1 VTCWNSIVEV
11 DFSNPLKGV
20 TPPMKKD
27 TVVEFRKPA
36 KEQDLLSA
44 MLRDGAQRLV
54 AQAVQAEFE
63 EFLGRFS
70 GEGPDDGRAAV
81 VRNGFQPEREVLTGL
96 GPVAVRIPKARSRTE
111 EPAVFHSRLVP
122 PYVRRAKS
130 VDAVLPWLYLHGIST
145 GDMREALAAL
155 VGPEAGGL
163 SASVV
168 ARLKSRWMEEYR
180 TWRSSKLG
188 RDRWVY
194 LWVDGIYSGL
204 RAEDER
210 LCALVVIGVNER
222 GQKKFLAIEDGVRE
236 SKQSWREVLLQL
248 KGRGVTIPPRLAV
261 GDGALG
267 FWAALREIYP
277 ETRQQRCWVHKSANV
292 LNYLPK
298 ALQPKAKAALHEIWM
313 AETRQD
319 ALVAFKRFAD
329 TFGAKYPKA
338 VECLTKDRESLLA
351 FYDFPAEH
359 WIHIRT
365 SNAIESTFATVRH
378 RTERTKGCLTRDG
391 MLAMI
396 FKLGMSAQ
404 KNWRRLRGFEWL
416 AKVIGGTKFKDGIEV
431 QQRVRKPG
439 NQAPRRIAA

>member
-1 VTCWNSIVEV
+1 
-11 DFSNPLKGV
+11 
-20 TPPMKKD
+20 MKKD
-27 TVVEFRKPA
+27 TVVELRRPA
-36 KEQDLLSA
+36 QGQDLLST
-44 MLRDGAQRLV
+44 MLRDGAHRLV

-63 EFLGRFS
+63 EFLTRFS
-70 GEGPDDGRAAV
+70 SDRLEDGRAAV
-81 VRNGFQPEREVLTGL
+81 VRNGFQPAREVLTGL
-96 GPVAVRIPKARSRTE
+96 GSVSVRIPKARSRAE
-111 EPAVFHSRLVP
+111 AAAVFHSRLVP

-130 VDAVLPWLYLHGIST
+130 VDAALPWLYLHGVST

-155 VGPEAGGL
+155 VGPGAAGL

-168 ARLKSRWMEEYR
+168 ARLKGRWMEEYR
-180 TWRSSKLG
+180 LWRRAKLG
-188 RDRWVY
+188 KDRWVY
-194 LWVDGIYSGL
+194 VWVDGIYSGL
-204 RAEDER
+204 RTEDQR

-236 SKQSWREVLLQL
+236 SKQSWRELLLAL
-248 KGRGVTIPPRLAV
+248 KGRGLGIPPRLAV

-277 ETRQQRCWVHKSANV
+277 QTRQQRCWVHKTANV

-298 ALQPKAKAALHEIWM
+298 SLQPKAKAALHEIWM
-313 AETRQD
+313 AETKAQ
-319 ALVAFKRFAD
+319 ALLAFEQFVAA
-329 TFGAKYPKA
+329 FGAKYPKA
-338 VECLTKDRESLLA
+338 VECLVKDRETLLA

-378 RTERTKGCLTRDG
+378 RTDRTKGCLTHDG

-396 FKLGMSAQ
+396 FKLGMSAE

-416 AKVIGGTKFKDGIEV
+416 AKVIDGVTFRDGIEV
-431 QQRVRKPG
+431 QQRVRKAG
-439 NQAPRRIAA
+439 NQLTRRIAA